1 MKQLKKEYNNNPY
14 IINNKEK
21 YIISLLYKD
30 IISLLTQRYNN
41 SLKLYLK
48 QDIKL
53 LKCISFNANL
63 SKN

>member
-21 YIISLLYKD
+21 YVISLLYKD

-48 QDIKL
+48 
-53 LKCISFNANL
+53 
-63 SKN
+63 